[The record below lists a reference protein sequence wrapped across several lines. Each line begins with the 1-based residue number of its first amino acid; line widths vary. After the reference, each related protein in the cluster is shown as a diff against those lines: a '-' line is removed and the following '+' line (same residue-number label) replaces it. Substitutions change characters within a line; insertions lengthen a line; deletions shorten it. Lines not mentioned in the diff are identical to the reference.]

1 MRPISILL
9 FLILSYLP
17 VKAQV
22 DSVFAN
28 FSGQQA
34 GDEVLIYFTV
44 KGGIQCTD
52 VRLERATDQQ
62 NFEVIYELPGVCG
75 NPSKDESY
83 IITDPS
89 PIANLSNYY
98 RLEMGS
104 LGIYSA
110 IIKVDFFQVGP
121 GEIIIQPNPCTKC
134 SFYFP
139 NRRREN
145 CSITLYDYNGK
156 KVLETNSSEETYQF
170 SAISSSGVYLIE
182 IRYPDGGIRMGRV
195 VVQ

>member
-1 MRPISILL
+1 MLIPRIIFFLL
-9 FLILSYLP
+9 LLNQS
-17 VKAQV
+17 VNAQI
-22 DSVFAN
+22 DTVFAN

-34 GDEVLIYFTV
+34 GDEVIIYFTV
-44 KGGIQCTD
+44 RGGIQCTD
-52 VRLERATDQQ
+52 VRLERSVDQQ

-75 NPSKDESY
+75 NPTKDESY
-83 IITDPS
+83 LLTDPT
-89 PIANLSNYY
+89 PNANTSNYY

-110 IIKVDFFQVGP
+110 IIEVDFFQVDP
-121 GEIIIQPNPCTKC
+121 GKIIIQPNPCTEC

-145 CSITLYDYNGK
+145 CSITLYDYHGK
-156 KVLETNSSEETYQF
+156 IIMQTKSSDETYQF
-170 SAISSSGVYLIE
+170 TPISSPGIYFIE
-182 IRYPDGGIRMGRV
+182 IRYPDGGIRRGRM